1 MRRGQ
6 LLLFF
11 FSSKNKHRN
20 RQAQA
25 TRVLETDKFVFCHN
39 FLLANVAQIYCVT
52 SGAPP
57 PPKKKKKKKKVKIA
71 IYHSDFHSANA
82 ALVKC
87 KVTETLVK
95 GPINSGGR
103 NMATKLVKLGDV
115 RFSQKW

>member
-1 MRRGQ
+1 M
-6 LLLFF
+6 LLKF
-11 FSSKNKHRN
+11 
-20 RQAQA
+20 
-25 TRVLETDKFVFCHN
+25 TVLRAV
-39 FLLANVAQIYCVT
+39 
-52 SGAPP
+52 PP
-57 PPKKKKKKKKVKIA
+57 PPPPPAKQKKKKTKKKKVKIA